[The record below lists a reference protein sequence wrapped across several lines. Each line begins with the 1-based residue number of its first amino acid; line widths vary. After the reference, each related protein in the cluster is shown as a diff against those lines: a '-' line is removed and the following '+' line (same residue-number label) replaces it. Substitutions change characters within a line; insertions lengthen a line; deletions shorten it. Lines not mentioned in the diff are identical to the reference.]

1 MAARPPARRRR
12 AAGLPGIVYRRDAI
26 DWQHTGTPHQLDLWR
41 ITRQAMR
48 STDLDQ
54 MIAVLLGALAP
65 GLPHRQQPRTHP
77 YTLHG
82 RQVDVYHDGRWV
94 EVGECGLAH
103 PRVLAAAGLPGR
115 SGLALGMGLDRLL
128 MLVKHIPDIRL
139 LRSGDPRISR
149 QMHDLARYQQVSVMP
164 PITRDLSIAVGQ
176 DDDQETLGDRV
187 RDALGADTSCVEEV
201 RVLSATTCQQLPA
214 SAISRLGARPGQKN
228 LLVRVV
234 LRDLETTLTNQTANA
249 LRDRIYRALHQGTE
263 YQWAEK
269 LLREREPVIGPGT
282 GGACR
287 NEGSRPGQPA
297 SGTAAPSLSPL
308 RAITLRDRYSAWRRA
323 HSRRLSGR
331 RAGCRSRPRP
341 CRSGN
346 SVLMRRR
353 DRNPVRSRMS
363 SGTAQVATMSGGIE
377 RFRAGRAAAGARRPG
392 GGPILKTWTG
402 ACSAVPARGTLVTR
416 RTSRSCGTG

>member
-1 MAARPPARRRR
+1 VSSLVSYLDPVQLQRDLGVRDLSEPAEGPHAIQVLIGQAAERLCGAWKCEVRWCRGPRIVPVADNYDRLGYPAEAITRETRYTRYVDTDRMLRSHSSAMIPPALRRLARQPGDDVLL
-12 AAGLPGIVYRRDAI
+12 ACPGIVYRRDAI

-41 ITRQAMR
+41 ITRQVMR

-65 GLPHRQQPRTHP
+65 GMAHRQQPRTHP
-77 YTLHG
+77 YTLDG

-115 SGLALGMGLDRLL
+115 SGLAAGMGLDRLL

-139 LRSGDPRISR
+139 LRSGDPRITR
-149 QMHDLARYQQVSVMP
+149 QMYDLARYQKVSVMP

-176 DDDQETLGDRV
+176 DDDEETLGDRV

-214 SAISRLGARPGQKN
+214 SAIGRLGARPGQKN

-263 YQWAEK
+263 YQWAE
-269 LLREREPVIGPGT
+269 
-282 GGACR
+282 
-287 NEGSRPGQPA
+287 
-297 SGTAAPSLSPL
+297 
-308 RAITLRDRYSAWRRA
+308 
-323 HSRRLSGR
+323 
-331 RAGCRSRPRP
+331 
-341 CRSGN
+341 
-346 SVLMRRR
+346 
-353 DRNPVRSRMS
+353 
-363 SGTAQVATMSGGIE
+363 
-377 RFRAGRAAAGARRPG
+377 
-392 GGPILKTWTG
+392 
-402 ACSAVPARGTLVTR
+402 
-416 RTSRSCGTG
+416 